1 MPKEDEWEYLLGL
14 NGVEMFLDESLRYWV
29 KFTVYRAPD
38 TSKSAHGISYSL
50 TLHDKAGERLLGF
63 DNAHRVGKGGEMD
76 HWHRSRSDAGRV
88 YDLRSPNELLVDF
101 WREVDRIMKEHGD
114 D

>member
-1 MPKEDEWEYLLGL
+1 MPKEDEWGYLLGL

-29 KFTVYRAPD
+29 KFTVHRVQNTPELP
-38 TSKSAHGISYSL
+38 HGIAYSL

-63 DNAHRVGKGGEMD
+63 DNAHRVGKNRGLD

-88 YDLRSPNELLVDF
+88 YDLRSPNQLLVDF
-101 WREVDRIMKEHGD
+101 WREVDRIMKERGD